1 MTRLGRHGAE
11 GRVQA
16 WHGWE
21 RSGRHGSTRHGVVG
35 HGRRGSAWHGAAHL
49 GWVWRGIAR
58 QAQQG
63 FAGRGWAGLGVVGC
77 GSARHG
83 IAGTTFIFN
92 KEKIMNE
99 ERKYLEQ
106 MARRNNGVLMIDD
119 VLQAAQDEDNIL
131 HRHFEWDD
139 TEAAKQFRRE
149 QARSLIQRCKITVLD
164 STPTHVRAFI
174 SLPSDRESGGGYRM
188 TANVLGNED
197 MKEEFMHDIQL
208 TIARWTKKLHLLD
221 IDLAKLIVQLE
232 NEIKHREFEKETEAR
247 V

>member
-1 MTRLGRHGAE
+1 MARSGRHGAA

-21 RSGRHGSTRHGVVG
+21 RSGRHGSIRYGVAG
-35 HGRRGSAWHGAAHL
+35 HRRRGSLGLGTIRQGAVMQGRHR
-49 GWVWRGIAR
+49 GEWRGV
-58 QAQQG
+58 
-63 FAGRGWAGLGVVGC
+63 FGLGGVLYGKAWN
-77 GSARHG
+77 SRHR
-83 IAGTTFIFN
+83 IFIFN
-92 KEKIMNE
+92 KEKTMNE

-119 VLQAAQDEDNIL
+119 VLQAAQDENNIL

-139 TEAAKQFRRE
+139 SEAAKQFRRE
-149 QARSLIQRCKITVLD
+149 QARSLIQKCKITVLD

-174 SLPSDRESGGGYRM
+174 SLPSDREAGGGYRM

-197 MKEEFMHDIQL
+197 MKEEFEHDIRL
-208 TIARWTKKLHLLD
+208 TIARWTKKLHLID
-221 IDLAKLIVQLE
+221 IDLAKLIVQLDTE
-232 NEIKHREFEKETEAR
+232 LKHRQFIEETEAR

>member
-1 MTRLGRHGAE
+1 MAWRGAVGLGLAWYSTAGKVSRGGA
-11 GRVQA
+11 G
-16 WHGWE
+16 
-21 RSGRHGSTRHGVVG
+21 
-35 HGRRGSAWHGAAHL
+35 RGS
-49 GWVWRGIAR
+49 VWWGV
-58 QAQQG
+58 AQQG
-63 FAGRGWAGLGVVGC
+63 MESQAPLYF
-77 GSARHG
+77 
-83 IAGTTFIFN
+83 FN
-92 KEKIMNE
+92 KEKTMNE

-149 QARSLIQRCKITVLD
+149 QARSLIQKCKITVLD

-174 SLPSDRESGGGYRM
+174 SLPSDREAGGGYRM

-197 MKEEFMHDIQL
+197 MKEEFEHDIRL

-221 IDLAKLIVQLE
+221 VDLAKLIVQLE
-232 NEIKHREFEKETEAR
+232 AEIKHREFEKETEAR

>member
-1 MTRLGRHGAE
+1 MD
-11 GRVQA
+11 
-16 WHGWE
+16 
-21 RSGRHGSTRHGVVG
+21 G
-35 HGRRGSAWHGAAHL
+35 HGEFGQGMVRHSKAWN
-49 GWVWRGIAR
+49 
-58 QAQQG
+58 
-63 FAGRGWAGLGVVGC
+63 
-77 GSARHG
+77 SRHR
-83 IAGTTFIFN
+83 IFIFN
-92 KEKIMNE
+92 KEKTMNE

-139 TEAAKQFRRE
+139 SEAAKQFRRE

-174 SLPSDRESGGGYRM
+174 SLPSDREAGGGYRM

-197 MKEEFMHDIQL
+197 MKEEFEHDIRL

-232 NEIKHREFEKETEAR
+232 TELKHRQFEKETEAR

>member
-1 MTRLGRHGAE
+1 MRFGDPLVSVGPVVDFDVDAYLALVNEVERTRLLADAIDFLACFRAE
-11 GRVQA
+11 LADEGQD
-16 WHGWE
+16 
-21 RSGRHGSTRHGVVG
+21 VVDF
-35 HGRRGSAWHGAAHL
+35 RRG
-49 GWVWRGIAR
+49 
-58 QAQQG
+58 QG
-63 FAGRGWAGLGVVGC
+63 TENHVFG
-77 GSARHG
+77 
-83 IAGTTFIFN
+83 
-92 KEKIMNE
+92 
-99 ERKYLEQ
+99 
-106 MARRNNGVLMIDD
+106 
-119 VLQAAQDEDNIL
+119 
-131 HRHFEWDD
+131 
-139 TEAAKQFRRE
+139 EAAKQFRRE